1 MHKTSTPKRL
11 ELAGTSIAP
20 GFVLG
25 QAHLLRQISLEAL
38 EKNLFPVSDPDA
50 EIQRL
55 ERAFAQTRSQLEQL
69 QSQVRA
75 GNGHDLAGILEAQLA
90 LLEDAAFLEKI
101 RETIRSQA
109 VNTEYLIANEIR
121 RIEKD
126 FRNLKDEV
134 MRSRFLD
141 VQDVHHRLLRNLLE
155 IEHVRTNP
163 FRRLTAPVVLVA
175 DRMLPSDIALLDLD
189 KILGLVI
196 EEGSRVSH
204 VAIIA
209 KSLGIP
215 ALTSVPHA
223 SALVRSGDTV
233 LLNAD
238 TGKAIVHP
246 DADDLAWYEKSHKQR
261 PATARAGRKPG
272 GETAPCQTSDGKQVT
287 LEANVGSL
295 REVEEALAA
304 GADGIGLLRSEF
316 FYMSCQEMPDVD
328 AETAFYRDALRAM
341 RKRPVTIRLLD
352 IGADKSLSYLQLPK
366 EENPQLGIR
375 GVRLLL
381 RTPDLL
387 HRHLLSILRASDS
400 GPVRLLLPF
409 IATMNDLD
417 RILAATQELCQQER
431 IPRARFH
438 VGIMVEVPAVALDT
452 DPFLAKVDF
461 LSIGTN
467 DLVQY
472 MFAASREDSHLE
484 EYRLAHHPA
493 ILRLIHGVADAAKAH
508 GKPVSVCGEMASDPS
523 MALLLVGLGIR
534 TLSLQASA
542 LHPVRAS
549 IQKQTLPA
557 LEKLAREALEMDQA
571 EQVLDLL
578 KKLHTT

>member
-1 MHKTSTPKRL
+1 MREKTARKRL
-11 ELAGTSIAP
+11 ELAGTPIAP
-20 GFVLG
+20 GVVLG
-25 QAHLLRQISLEAL
+25 QAHLLRQISLDAL
-38 EKNLFPVSDPDA
+38 EKNIFPVSDTSA
-50 EIQRL
+50 EVQRL

-69 QSQVRA
+69 RSQVRA
-75 GNGHDLAGILEAQLA
+75 GNGKDLANILEAQMA
-90 LLEDAAFLEKI
+90 LMEDATFLEKI

-121 RIEKD
+121 RLEKV

-163 FRRLTAPVVLVA
+163 FRKLTTPVVLVA
-175 DRMLPSDIALLDLD
+175 DRMLPSDVALLDLD
-189 KILGLVI
+189 KILGIVI

-215 ALTSVPHA
+215 ALTEVQHA
-223 SALVRSGDTV
+223 AAVVRPGDTV

-238 TGKAIVHP
+238 TGKMIANP
-246 DADDLAWYEKSHKQR
+246 DADELAAYEKARKQR
-261 PATARAGRKPG
+261 PAATHAARKPAA
-272 GETAPCQTSDGKQVT
+272 ELAPCQTSDGVRVT

-316 FYMSCQEMPDVD
+316 FYMSCQEMPTVE

-341 RKRPVTIRLLD
+341 RKHPVTIRLLD
-352 IGADKSLSYLQLPK
+352 IGADKSLSYLQIPK

-387 HRHLLSILRASDS
+387 QRHLLSILRATDS
-400 GPVRLLLPF
+400 GPVRILLPF
-409 IATMNDLD
+409 IATMDDLD
-417 RILAATQELCQQER
+417 RILALIHELCKKER
-431 IPRARFH
+431 IPRERFH
-438 VGIMVEVPAVALDT
+438 VGIMVEIPAVALDT

-484 EYRLAHHPA
+484 EYRLAYHPA
-493 ILRLIHGVADAAKAH
+493 ILRLIHGVAGAGKAH
-508 GKPVSVCGEMASDPS
+508 GKSVSICGEMASDPS
-523 MALLLVGLGIR
+523 MALLLIGLGVR
-534 TLSLQASA
+534 TLSLHASA
-542 LHPVRAS
+542 LRPVRAS
-549 IQKQTLPA
+549 IQKQSFTA
-557 LEKLAREALEMDQA
+557 LEQLAREALEMSRA
-571 EQVLDLL
+571 EQVMALL
-578 KKLHTT
+578 KKMRTA

>member
-1 MHKTSTPKRL
+1 MRKPSAAKRL
-11 ELAGTSIAP
+11 ELDGAPIAP
-20 GFVLG
+20 GVVLG
-25 QAHLLRQISLEAL
+25 TAHLLRQISLDAL
-38 EKNLFPVSDPDA
+38 EKNLFPVSDTAA

-55 ERAFAQTRSQLEQL
+55 DRAFAQTHAQIEQL
-69 QSQVRA
+69 RA
-75 GNGHDLAGILEAQLA
+75 EARIHNGKDLANILEAQLA

-101 RETIRSQA
+101 RETVRTQS

-121 RIEKD
+121 RIENV

-175 DRMLPSDIALLDLD
+175 DRMLPSDVALLDLN
-189 KILGLVI
+189 KILGIVI

-215 ALTSVPHA
+215 AITEVPHA
-223 SALVRSGDTV
+223 SRLVRSGDSV

-238 TGKAIVHP
+238 TGKTIVNP
-246 DADDLAWYEKSHKQR
+246 DADDLAWYEKTRKQR
-261 PATARAGRKPG
+261 PAAPHAARPPAGG
-272 GETAPCQTSDGKQVT
+272 TAPCRTSDGVQVA

-295 REVEEALAA
+295 HEIEEALAA
-304 GADGIGLLRSEF
+304 GADAIGLLRSEF
-316 FYMSCQEMPDVD
+316 FYMSSREMPTAE

-352 IGADKSLSYLQLPK
+352 IGADKALSYIQLPK

-375 GVRLLL
+375 GVRMLL
-381 RTPDLL
+381 RMPDLL
-387 HRHLLSILRASDS
+387 HRHLLSILRASDT
-400 GPVRLLLPF
+400 GPVRVLLPF
-409 IATMNDLD
+409 IATMEDLD
-417 RILAATQELCQQER
+417 RILAVIQELCQKER
-431 IPRARFH
+431 IPRTRFH
-438 VGIMVEVPAVALDT
+438 VGIMVEIPAVAIDT
-452 DPFLAKVDF
+452 DPFMEKVDF

-493 ILRLIHGVADAAKAH
+493 ILRMIHAVASATKAH
-508 GKPVSVCGEMASDPS
+508 GKSVSVCGEMASDPS
-523 MALLLVGLGIR
+523 LALLLVGLGVR
-534 TLSLQASA
+534 TLSLQAAA
-542 LHPVRAS
+542 LPLVRAS
-549 IQKQTLPA
+549 IQKQTFPA
-557 LEKLAREALEMDQA
+557 LEELARKALEMERA
-571 EQVLDLL
+571 GQVMGLL
-578 KKLHTT
+578 KKMRAG

>member
-1 MHKTSTPKRL
+1 MRDQSARKRL
-11 ELAGTSIAP
+11 ELSGTPIAP

-25 QAHLLRQISLEAL
+25 SAHLLRQISLDAL
-38 EKNLFPVSDPDA
+38 EKNLFPVGDTSA

-55 ERAFAQTRSQLEQL
+55 ERACEQTRSQLEQL
-69 QSQVRA
+69 RGQVRS
-75 GNGHDLAGILEAQLA
+75 GNGRDLSNILEAQMT
-90 LLEDAAFLEKI
+90 LLEDASFLEKI

-121 RIEKD
+121 RVEQV
-126 FRNLKDEV
+126 FRGLKDEV

-163 FRRLTAPVVLVA
+163 FRRLSTPVVLVA
-175 DRMLPSDIALLDLD
+175 DRMLPSDVALLDLD
-189 KILGLVI
+189 KILGMVI

-215 ALTSVPHA
+215 AITEVHHA
-223 SALVRSGDTV
+223 SSLVRAGDTV

-238 TGKAIVHP
+238 TGKTIVNP
-246 DADDLAWYEKSHKQR
+246 DADDLAWYEKARKQR
-261 PATARAGRKPG
+261 PAAAPAARKSSA
-272 GETAPCQTSDGKQVT
+272 ETTPCQTSDGVQVT
-287 LEANVGSL
+287 LDANVGSL
-295 REVEEALAA
+295 REVEAALSA

-316 FYMSCQEMPDVD
+316 FYMSCQEMPTVE

-341 RKRPVTIRLLD
+341 HKRPVTIRLLD
-352 IGADKSLSYLQLPK
+352 IGADKALSFLQLPK

-381 RTPDLL
+381 RTPELL

-400 GPVRLLLPF
+400 GPVRMLLPF
-409 IATMNDLD
+409 IATLDDLD
-417 RILAATQELCQQER
+417 RILAVIHDLCRKER
-431 IPRARFH
+431 IPRERFH
-438 VGIMVEVPAVALDT
+438 VGIMVEIPAVAIDT

-493 ILRLIHGVADAAKAH
+493 ILRLIHAVAGAARAH
-508 GKPVSVCGEMASDPS
+508 GKSLSICGEMASDPA
-523 MALLLVGLGIR
+523 MGLLLVGLGVR
-534 TLSLQASA
+534 ALSLQTSA
-542 LHPVRAS
+542 LRLVRAS
-549 IQKQTLPA
+549 IQKHSSRA
-557 LEKLAREALEMDQA
+557 LEKLAREALEMNRA

-578 KKLHTT
+578 KKLRA

>member
-1 MHKTSTPKRL
+1 MRKSSTPKRL
-11 ELAGTSIAP
+11 ELTGALIAP
-20 GFVLG
+20 GLTLG
-25 QAHLLRQISLEAL
+25 KAHLLRQISLDAL
-38 EKNLFPVSDPDA
+38 EKNLFPVSDTSA

-55 ERAFAQTRSQLEQL
+55 DRAFLQTRSQLEQL
-69 QSQVRA
+69 RSQVHAENSR
-75 GNGHDLAGILEAQLA
+75 DLAGILEAQLA

-101 RETIRSQA
+101 RGTIRSQA

-121 RIEKD
+121 RIEAD
-126 FRNLKDEV
+126 FRNLKDDV

-175 DRMLPSDIALLDLD
+175 DRMLPSDVALLDLD
-189 KILGLVI
+189 KILGIVI

-215 ALTSVPHA
+215 AITEVPHA
-223 SALVRSGDTV
+223 SALVRTGDPV

-238 TGKAIVHP
+238 TGKAIVFP
-246 DADDLAWYEKSHKQR
+246 DADDLAGYEKARKQR
-261 PATARAGRKPG
+261 PAAPAARRQPG
-272 GETAPCQTSDGKQVT
+272 ESPCQTRDGLRVT
-287 LEANVGSL
+287 LDANVGSL
-295 REVEEALAA
+295 REVAEALAA
-304 GADGIGLLRSEF
+304 GASGIGLLRSEF
-316 FYMSCQEMPDVD
+316 FYMSCTEMPDVEE
-328 AETAFYRDALRAM
+328 ETAFYRDALRIM
-341 RKRPVTIRLLD
+341 CKRHVTIRLLD
-352 IGADKSLSYLQLPK
+352 IGADKALSYLQLPK
-366 EENPQLGIR
+366 EEDPQLGIR

-381 RTPDLL
+381 RMPELL
-387 HRHLLSILRASDS
+387 RQHLLSILRASGS

-417 RILAATQELCQQER
+417 RILAVIDELCRKER
-431 IPRARFH
+431 IPRTRFH
-438 VGIMVEVPAVALDT
+438 VGIMVEIPAVAFDI
-452 DPFLAKVDF
+452 DPFLSRVDF

-493 ILRLIHGVADAAKAH
+493 ILRLIHAVAGAGKAH
-508 GKPVSVCGEMASDPS
+508 GKPVSVCGEMASDPA

-534 TLSLQASA
+534 SLSFQASA
-542 LHPVRAS
+542 MHLGRAS
-549 IQKQTLPA
+549 IQKHAHPA
-557 LEKLAREALEMDQA
+557 LEKLAREALEMDRA
-571 EQVLDLL
+571 DQVLGLL
-578 KKLHTT
+578 KKLR